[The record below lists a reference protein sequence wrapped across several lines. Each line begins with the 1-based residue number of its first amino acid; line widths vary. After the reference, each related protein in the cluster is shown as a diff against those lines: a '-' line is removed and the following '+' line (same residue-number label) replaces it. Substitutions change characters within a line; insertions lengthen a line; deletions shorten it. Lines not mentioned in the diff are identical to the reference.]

1 MATYAIS
8 FYVLENIISLF
19 EATFASDPNIYLF
32 IYFSF
37 FDFFKGKQMGKW
49 GKRSSLGM
57 ASTPLTYLGDCDS
70 LLLPLHQVFYWIIF
84 SPQNA
89 SLLLAFVYPVDH
101 RWFIGILLQF

>member
-1 MATYAIS
+1 
-8 FYVLENIISLF
+8 
-19 EATFASDPNIYLF
+19 
-32 IYFSF
+32 
-37 FDFFKGKQMGKW
+37 MGKW
-49 GKRSSLGM
+49 GKWSPLGM

>member
-1 MATYAIS
+1 
-8 FYVLENIISLF
+8 
-19 EATFASDPNIYLF
+19 
-32 IYFSF
+32 
-37 FDFFKGKQMGKW
+37 
-49 GKRSSLGM
+49 M

-89 SLLLAFVYPVDH
+89 SLLLPFVYPVDH